1 MLRIG
6 SYQDQSKNKSGTHIV
21 SVAFLLKTTN
31 SYANRIT
38 NYLMGGLFIKET

>member
-6 SYQDQSKNKSGTHIV
+6 FYQDLSKNKSGTHIV

-31 SYANRIT
+31 SYAHRIT
-38 NYLMGGLFIKET
+38 NYSISDLFLKET